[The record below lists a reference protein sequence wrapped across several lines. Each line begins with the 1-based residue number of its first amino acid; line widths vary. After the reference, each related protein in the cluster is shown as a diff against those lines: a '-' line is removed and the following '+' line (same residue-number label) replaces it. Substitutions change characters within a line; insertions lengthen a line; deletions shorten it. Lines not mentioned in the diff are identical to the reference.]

1 MAENPRIK
9 QYAKAMNIYSA
20 EIASIQGTT
29 IDQNGIGP
37 LVGSLLCRAGRIFQK
52 GYVTSNMIG
61 RG

>member
-37 LVGSLLCRAGRIFQK
+37 LVGSLLCRAGGIFQK
-52 GYVTSNMIG
+52 G
-61 RG
+61 